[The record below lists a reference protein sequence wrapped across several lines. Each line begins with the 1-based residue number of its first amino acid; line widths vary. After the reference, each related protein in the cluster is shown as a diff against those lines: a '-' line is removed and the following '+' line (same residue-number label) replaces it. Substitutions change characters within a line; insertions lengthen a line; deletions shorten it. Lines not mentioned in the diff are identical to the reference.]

1 MANTNGQGKVPN
13 VSQHGFSSFR
23 TDLFGRIKTSE
34 PYTLFD
40 SSHRYK
46 RNDDFSEEVA
56 GAGSVTYLVNES
68 SLSLN
73 VNTASG
79 DKVTLESYRVFP
91 YQPGKSLQVMQTFVF
106 AAPKAN
112 LRQRAGYFSRQN
124 GFYLEVDGLN
134 VYLVKRS
141 YITGAVV
148 ETRVP
153 QSQWNIDQLNG
164 DGPSD
169 LVLDLSKAQIFWSEY
184 EWLGVGSVRLGFAID
199 GYFVP
204 VHIFNHANTTTSVY
218 ITTASL
224 PVRYEIENTGATASS
239 SSLKQICVSI
249 ISNGGYSHEE
259 AVIHTA
265 WRDQAASVGTD
276 RYPLIAIRL
285 KAGRTD
291 SVILPTYVDVA
302 SSNAGEGGWALVK
315 NPSSVT
321 GGTWVTDPYTG
332 NLEYNVTA
340 TAMSQDGTPTRRQFL
355 YATNQSAAIQESDN
369 LGTWDLQLGRT
380 NSDNPVSDVYVLS
393 FRTMT
398 GTMSIRALLGWH
410 DLL

>member
-23 TDLFGRIKTSE
+23 TDLFGRIKTSD
-34 PYTLFD
+34 PYTVFD
-40 SSHRYK
+40 STHRYSK
-46 RNDDFSEEVA
+46 GDDFSEEIV
-56 GAGSVTYLVNES
+56 GTSSVTYLPNES
-68 SLSLN
+68 TVSLN

-79 DKVTLESYRVFP
+79 DKVTIESYKVFP

-141 YITGAVV
+141 YVTGAVV

-239 SSLKQICVSI
+239 SSLKQICVSV
-249 ISNGGYSHEE
+249 ISNGGYSHED
-259 AVIHTA
+259 AVIHTIGRETA
-265 WRDQAASVGTD
+265 VSVGTNY
-276 RYPLIAIRL
+276 YPLIAIRL
-285 KAGRTD
+285 NSGRTD
-291 SVILPTYVDVA
+291 AVILPTYVDIA
-302 SSNAGEGGWALVK
+302 SSSAGEGLWGLIK
-315 NPSSVT
+315 NPTSIT

-332 NLEYNVTA
+332 NLEYNISA
-340 TAMSQDGTPTRRQFL
+340 TAMAQNGAVSRRKFF
-355 YATNQSAAIQESDN
+355 YATNQAAAESESND

-380 NSDNPVSDVYVLS
+380 NSDSPVSDVYVLA
-393 FRTMT
+393 FKTMT
-398 GTMSIRALLGWH
+398 GTMNMRALLGWH
-410 DLL
+410 DLV